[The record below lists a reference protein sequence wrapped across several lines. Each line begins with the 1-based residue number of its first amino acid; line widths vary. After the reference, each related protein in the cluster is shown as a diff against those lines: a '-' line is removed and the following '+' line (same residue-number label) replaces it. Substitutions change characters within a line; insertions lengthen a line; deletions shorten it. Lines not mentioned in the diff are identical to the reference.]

1 MENLFGL
8 DLPTLVEFLGY
19 QGLAAVIFLESGVF
33 FAFFLPGASLLF
45 IAGMLASAD
54 ILNISILVPVVLAAA
69 ILGDQVG
76 YWFGSWIGKAI
87 YNRPDSRFFKHSHVQ
102 LAHDFFERYGRAA
115 VLLARFVPIARTF
128 VPILAGVGNMR
139 FAVFLFY
146 NVAGAI
152 VWGGGFTLLGYFLG
166 RTIPDAEKYLTL
178 VILIII
184 GLTAIPL
191 LAGWWRVW
199 KSEHR
204 A

>member
-87 YNRPDSRFFKHSHVQ
+87 YNRPDARFFKHSHVQ

>member
-1 MENLFGL
+1 MFGL

-87 YNRPDSRFFKHSHVQ
+87 YNRPDARFFKHSHVQ

>member
-1 MENLFGL
+1 MFGL

-87 YNRPDSRFFKHSHVQ
+87 YNRPDARFFKHSHVQ

-146 NVAGAI
+146 NVAGAL